1 MKFYNTTIDLQCL
14 LTLSNEK
21 LSNCQKDFR
30 SSVCTVVIIEALH
43 FA

>member
-21 LSNCQKDFR
+21 LSNCQKVLDQV
-30 SSVCTVVIIEALH
+30 SALW
-43 FA
+43 